1 MTATRTLSIVQ
12 TAPVLYLALELGC
25 HEWKLAFATGPADN
39 PRLRC
44 VGARQTK
51 NLLVEIARAKKRF
64 GLPDDA
70 PVVSCYEAG
79 PDGFWLDRFLRQQ
92 GIANLV
98 VDSSSIEV
106 KRRGRRCKTDRL
118 DATKLVSMLIRW
130 HHGEKKVWSVVQVP
144 SVEDEDRR
152 QLHRDLLEM
161 KAERTQHSNRI
172 KGLLASCGL
181 GQTQVTKDFPE
192 VLAGLR
198 TWEGVPVPAELQQR
212 LLREYQRWLFVDQ
225 QIKELEKERAQ
236 KIRTSE
242 EEPVRKVR
250 TLLNLRGI
258 GVNSAWLYVMEFF
271 GWRRIKNRKQLGS
284 LAGLTPTPYTSGE
297 IAREQGISKA
307 GNRRL
312 RMMAVEIAW
321 SWLHFQ
327 PGSAL
332 SQWYRRRFGSG
343 NKRQR
348 KIGIVALAR
357 KLLVALW
364 RYLEVGEVPEGA
376 QMLDWEVKV
385 MGRKKAAVAG

>member
-1 MTATRTLSIVQ
+1 MTATRTSSIGH

-25 HEWKLAFATGPADN
+25 HDWKLAFATGPADN

-44 VGARQTK
+44 VGARHTK
-51 NLLVEIARAKKRF
+51 DLLSEIARAKKRF
-64 GLPDDA
+64 GLPDDT

-79 PDGFWLDRFLRQQ
+79 PDGFWLHRFLQQQ
-92 GIANLV
+92 GIANQV

-118 DATKLVSMLIRW
+118 DASKLVSMLIRW
-130 HHGEKKVWSVVQVP
+130 YRGEKNVWSVVQVP
-144 SVEDEDRR
+144 SVADEDRR
-152 QLHRDLLEM
+152 QLHRDLLEL
-161 KAERTQHSNRI
+161 KAERTEHSNRI
-172 KGLLASCGL
+172 KGLLTSCGL
-181 GQTQVTKDFPE
+181 RLNQVTEDFPE

-198 TWEGVPVPAELQQR
+198 TWDGAPVPAELQQR
-212 LLREYQRWLFVDQ
+212 LLREYQRWRFVNQ
-225 QIKELEKERAQ
+225 QIKDLEKERVQ
-236 KIRTSE
+236 KIRTAK
-242 EEPVRKVR
+242 EEPVHKVR
-250 TLLNLRGI
+250 KLLNLRGI
-258 GVNSAWLYVMEFF
+258 GLNSAWLYVMEFF
-271 GWRRIKNRKQLGS
+271 GWRQIKNRKQLGA

-297 IAREQGISKA
+297 SAREQGISKA

-312 RMMAVEIAW
+312 RMMAVEIGW

-376 QMLDWEVKV
+376 QLVDWEVKIT
-385 MGRKKAAVAG
+385 GRKRAAV